1 MDSIELTMEQKFTLQ
16 SFKNTIA
23 EMSHSQTQDFAIKI
37 LELML
42 ARETVYKSLRH
53 DDFTMASVVS
63 LSKDY
68 Q

>member
-23 EMSHSQTQDFAIKI
+23 EMNHSQTQDFAIR
-37 LELML
+37 LYEMMLM
-42 ARETVYKSLRH
+42 RETVYKSLRH
-53 DDFTMASVVS
+53 DDFTMASVSFVPGDS
-63 LSKDY
+63 